1 MSSASPQ
8 NQVEPLPP
16 TRSPRPLLW
25 AVILFLIQ
33 TALIISLIVYLLS
46 DDDLYHPYRVITALA
61 YIDRYFPEDVNKKE
75 LLRLARY
82 QVFASLDRYSGYLDK
97 NELNRVMEEFGG
109 SYGGIGITVVGHKE
123 GLMIM
128 SVREDGPAGKA
139 GMKTGDIILAADSVS
154 MKGKN
159 TYEATL
165 YLRGPK
171 GSPVTI
177 TLIRENLPDT
187 LTLRL
192 TREQLRL
199 IHVPYAGLN
208 ENGIFY
214 IRILDFE
221 SGATEELA
229 EILDSLYHPNQDSV
243 KGIILDLRGNPGG
256 LLNEALTVANLFLD
270 SERLIVGVKGRSRWR
285 QVEYYSSGND
295 FTENRPL
302 AIIIDRGSAS
312 AAEIVAGSLRYAGR
326 ALLVGDTSFGKGLVQ
341 EFDGF
346 SDGSGIRLT
355 TARYYFEG
363 GVYLN
368 DPSAKSKDSAAGI
381 PPDFYVSSGET
392 DDFITAL
399 ERSLLLRDFALRF
412 KDSLAPTRTTPLLSG
427 AWLDRFAAFADSMNF
442 EYHSTLTREL
452 EMALELITFEGGSR
466 ELFNEGEKLYTLSR
480 EQDRG
485 YMERYRDYILRRLYQ
500 NALEA
505 NFGAAVSYPRTILPY
520 RQDIQLAESLLLSTP
535 IP

>member
-1 MSSASPQ
+1 M
-8 NQVEPLPP
+8 
-16 TRSPRPLLW
+16 
-25 AVILFLIQ
+25 IQ
-33 TALIISLIVYLLS
+33 TALVISLTVYLLT
-46 DDDLYHPYRVITALA
+46 DDNLYHPYRLISALA
-61 YIDRYFPEDVNKKE
+61 YIDRYFPEEINKKE
-75 LLRLARY
+75 LLRTARD
-82 QVFASLDRYSGYLDK
+82 QVFASLDRYSGYLEK
-97 NELNRVMEEFGG
+97 KELDRVVEEFGG
-109 SYGGIGITVVGHKE
+109 SYGGIGITVVGHND

-159 TYEATL
+159 PYEATL
-165 YLRGPK
+165 YLRGAE
-171 GSPVTI
+171 GSSVTI
-177 TLIRENLPDT
+177 TLIRENSQDT
-187 LTLRL
+187 LTFALI
-192 TREQLRL
+192 REQLRL
-199 IHVPYAGLN
+199 IHIPYAGLN

-221 SGATEELA
+221 AGATEELA
-229 EILDSLYHPNQDSV
+229 QILDSLYLPKQDSV

-270 SERLIVGVKGRSRWR
+270 AERLIVGVKGRSRWR
-285 QVEYYSSGND
+285 QVEYYSSGDD
-295 FTENRPL
+295 FTEGRPL
-302 AIIIDRGSAS
+302 AVIIDRGSAS

-326 ALLVGDTSFGKGLVQ
+326 AVLVGDTTFGKGLVQ

-368 DPSAKSKDSAAGI
+368 DPAAENKDSAAGI
-381 PPDFYVSSGET
+381 PPDFHVNSDET
-392 DDFITAL
+392 DDFILAL
-399 ERSLLLRDFALRF
+399 ESSLLLRDFALRH
-412 KDSLAPTRTTPLLSG
+412 KDSLAPTRETPLLSG
-427 AWLDRFAAFADSMNF
+427 EWFQRFAAFADSLNF
-442 EYHSTLTREL
+442 AYHSSLTREL
-452 EMALELITFEGGSR
+452 EMALELITIEGGSR

-485 YMERYRDYILRRLYQ
+485 YMERHRDYILRRLYQ
-500 NALEA
+500 IALEA
-505 NFGAAVSYPRTILPY
+505 NFGAAVSYPLAILPY
-520 RQDIQLAESLLLSTP
+520 RHDIQRAESLLLSKP